1 VQAAFEKEHGFAA
14 IELVAVLAVTLIV
27 GALGVSVY
35 QTYSVRAEIAS
46 TLALTA
52 DLQRRVASY
61 FKSHAEPPA
70 DRDAA
75 KVSSV
80 DVAALGPFVESVD
93 IVDGRIELHFG
104 GDADPAISGR
114 SLSLTPFETVEQ
126 DVVWVCGNKIAGR
139 GLEPLGFAGGVRQA
153 SQVLTPIDAR
163 YLPSACR

>member
-1 VQAAFEKEHGFAA
+1 MQAAFDKEHGFSA
-14 IELVAVLAVTLIV
+14 IELIAVLALTLIV

-35 QTYSVRAEIAS
+35 RTYSVRAEIAS
-46 TLALTA
+46 SVALTA

-75 KVSSV
+75 NVSSA
-80 DVAALGPFVESVD
+80 DIDGIGPFVESVE
-93 IVDGRIELHFG
+93 IVDGRIDLQFG
-104 GDADPAISGR
+104 READASISGR

-139 GLEPLGFAGGVRQA
+139 GLKPLGFAGGVRQA
-153 SQVLTPIDAR
+153 LQVLTPIDAR
-163 YLPSACR
+163 YLPSTCR